1 MSWYPNNIKAK
12 AFDKSSKSIAKKS
25 TFTAHNHLNPRQT
38 SSHQAHD
45 KYHPHD
51 LTKHTA
57 AIDTQNLESNHSNS
71 RASNGGKTM
80 TTTPNSQRLGYVL
93 IGIAALLTISLLA
106 GDGAG
111 WLIIGAIAAGFLYF
125 YRENQLPGLAVP
137 GGILA
142 GVSAG
147 ILFDSIL
154 GFDTAFLVGLAGGF
168 YLITRLEPKRHAW
181 AIYPAI
187 ALIGIVVL
195 NFVSDS
201 PWVFILGTFA
211 LGVYFLNRNK
221 TNTISSRQADIE
233 INLSSV
239 ETNIPVVETQTSS
252 NFHTALSRLDR
263 LKAWR
268 GNIAAQNQ
276 IPVQDVLSDAQL
288 EHLAHA
294 PVSTLEGLQD
304 TLEIGQL
311 VKYGQAVLAIL
322 Q

>member
-1 MSWYPNNIKAK
+1 
-12 AFDKSSKSIAKKS
+12 
-25 TFTAHNHLNPRQT
+25 
-38 SSHQAHD
+38 
-45 KYHPHD
+45 
-51 LTKHTA
+51 
-57 AIDTQNLESNHSNS
+57 
-71 RASNGGKTM
+71 M
-80 TTTPNSQRLGYVL
+80 TTSQNPNSQRLGYIL
-93 IGIAALLTISLLA
+93 IAVAALLTISLIA

-125 YRENQLPGLAVP
+125 YRENRLPGLAVP

-168 YLITRLEPKRHAW
+168 YLVTRLEPKRHAW

-187 ALIGIVVL
+187 AMIGIVVL

-211 LGVYFLNRNK
+211 LGVHFLNRNSK
-221 TNTISSRQADIE
+221 TISSSQTTS
-233 INLSSV
+233 NLEVDLRSV
-239 ETNIPVVETQTSS
+239 EIDTSVVEVSNSS
-252 NFHTALSRLDR
+252 TFHTALARLDR

-268 GNIAAQNQ
+268 SNIAVQNQ
-276 IPVQDVLSDAQL
+276 IPAQDVLSDAQL

-294 PVSTLEGLQD
+294 KVSTLEGLQD
-304 TLEIGQL
+304 TLEIQQL

>member
-1 MSWYPNNIKAK
+1 
-12 AFDKSSKSIAKKS
+12 
-25 TFTAHNHLNPRQT
+25 
-38 SSHQAHD
+38 
-45 KYHPHD
+45 
-51 LTKHTA
+51 
-57 AIDTQNLESNHSNS
+57 
-71 RASNGGKTM
+71 M
-80 TTTPNSQRLGYVL
+80 TTTPNPNSQRLGYVL
-93 IGIAALLTISLLA
+93 IGIAVLLTISLIA

-125 YRENQLPGLAVP
+125 YRENRLPGLAVP

-154 GFDTAFLVGLAGGF
+154 GFDTAFLIGLAGGF

-221 TNTISSRQADIE
+221 TSSISSRQANIE
-233 INLSSV
+233 VNLSSV
-239 ETNIPVVETQTSS
+239 ETIIPTVEAPSSS

-268 GNIAAQNQ
+268 SNIALQNQ

>member
-1 MSWYPNNIKAK
+1 LLKLEN
-12 AFDKSSKSIAKKS
+12 KSS
-25 TFTAHNHLNPRQT
+25 NQLD
-38 SSHQAHD
+38 HQRR
-45 KYHPHD
+45 
-51 LTKHTA
+51 T
-57 AIDTQNLESNHSNS
+57 
-71 RASNGGKTM
+71 TM
-80 TTTPNSQRLGYVL
+80 TTTNPQNPNSQRLGYIL
-93 IGIAALLTISLLA
+93 IAIATLLTISLIA

-125 YRENQLPGLAVP
+125 YRENRLPGLAVP

-147 ILFDSIL
+147 ILFDGIF

-187 ALIGIVVL
+187 AMIGIVVL

-211 LGVYFLNRNK
+211 LGVHFLNHNK
-221 TNTISSRQADIE
+221 TISSTPATPNIE
-233 INLSSV
+233 VDLRSAEIS
-239 ETNIPVVETQTSS
+239 TPVVEVSNSS
-252 NFHTALSRLDR
+252 NFHSALSRLDR

-268 GNIAAQNQ
+268 SNIAAQDQ
-276 IPVQDVLSDAQL
+276 IGVQDVLSDAQL

-294 PVSTLEGLQD
+294 PVDTLEGLQD
-304 TLEIGQL
+304 TLEIAQL

>member
-1 MSWYPNNIKAK
+1 
-12 AFDKSSKSIAKKS
+12 
-25 TFTAHNHLNPRQT
+25 
-38 SSHQAHD
+38 
-45 KYHPHD
+45 
-51 LTKHTA
+51 
-57 AIDTQNLESNHSNS
+57 
-71 RASNGGKTM
+71 M
-80 TTTPNSQRLGYVL
+80 TTTPNPNSQRLGYVL
-93 IGIAALLTISLLA
+93 IGIAVLLTISLIA

-125 YRENQLPGLAVP
+125 YRENRLPGLAVP

-154 GFDTAFLVGLAGGF
+154 GFDTAFLIGLAGGF
-168 YLITRLEPKRHAW
+168 YLITRLESKRHAW

-221 TNTISSRQADIE
+221 TSSISSRQANIE
-233 INLSSV
+233 VNLSSV
-239 ETNIPVVETQTSS
+239 ETIIPTVEAPSSS

-268 GNIAAQNQ
+268 SNIALQNQ

>member
-1 MSWYPNNIKAK
+1 
-12 AFDKSSKSIAKKS
+12 
-25 TFTAHNHLNPRQT
+25 
-38 SSHQAHD
+38 
-45 KYHPHD
+45 
-51 LTKHTA
+51 
-57 AIDTQNLESNHSNS
+57 
-71 RASNGGKTM
+71 M
-80 TTTPNSQRLGYVL
+80 TTTPNPNSQRLGYVL
-93 IGIAALLTISLLA
+93 IGIAALLTISLIA

-125 YRENQLPGLAVP
+125 YRENRLPGLAVP

-154 GFDTAFLVGLAGGF
+154 GFDTAFLIGLAGGF

-211 LGVYFLNRNK
+211 LGVHFLNRNK
-221 TNTISSRQADIE
+221 TNSISSSPANIE
-233 INLSSV
+233 VDLRSV
-239 ETNIPVVETQTSS
+239 ETITPTVEAPNSS

-268 GNIAAQNQ
+268 SNIAAQNQ

>member
-1 MSWYPNNIKAK
+1 
-12 AFDKSSKSIAKKS
+12 
-25 TFTAHNHLNPRQT
+25 
-38 SSHQAHD
+38 
-45 KYHPHD
+45 
-51 LTKHTA
+51 
-57 AIDTQNLESNHSNS
+57 
-71 RASNGGKTM
+71 M
-80 TTTPNSQRLGYVL
+80 TTTPNPNSQRLGYVL
-93 IGIAALLTISLLA
+93 IGIAVLLTISLIA

-125 YRENQLPGLAVP
+125 YRENRLPGLAVP

-154 GFDTAFLVGLAGGF
+154 GFDTAFLIGLAGGF
-168 YLITRLEPKRHAW
+168 YLITRLESKRHAW

-221 TNTISSRQADIE
+221 PSSISSRQANIE
-233 INLSSV
+233 VNLSSV
-239 ETNIPVVETQTSS
+239 ETIIPTVEAPSSS

-268 GNIAAQNQ
+268 SNIALQNQ

>member
-1 MSWYPNNIKAK
+1 
-12 AFDKSSKSIAKKS
+12 
-25 TFTAHNHLNPRQT
+25 
-38 SSHQAHD
+38 
-45 KYHPHD
+45 
-51 LTKHTA
+51 
-57 AIDTQNLESNHSNS
+57 
-71 RASNGGKTM
+71 M

-93 IGIAALLTISLLA
+93 IGIAALLTISLIA

-125 YRENQLPGLAVP
+125 YRENRLPGLAVP

-154 GFDTAFLVGLAGGF
+154 GFDTAFLIGLAGGF
-168 YLITRLEPKRHAW
+168 YLVTRLEPKRHAW

-221 TNTISSRQADIE
+221 PNPISSRQADIE
-233 INLSSV
+233 INPSSV
-239 ETNIPVVETQTSS
+239 ETSIPVVEVPSS
-252 NFHTALSRLDR
+252 NNFHTALSRLDR

-268 GNIAAQNQ
+268 SNIAAQNQ
-276 IPVQDVLSDAQL
+276 IPAQDVLSDAQL

-304 TLEIGQL
+304 TLEVGQL

>member
-1 MSWYPNNIKAK
+1 
-12 AFDKSSKSIAKKS
+12 
-25 TFTAHNHLNPRQT
+25 
-38 SSHQAHD
+38 
-45 KYHPHD
+45 
-51 LTKHTA
+51 
-57 AIDTQNLESNHSNS
+57 
-71 RASNGGKTM
+71 M
-80 TTTPNSQRLGYVL
+80 TTTPNPNSQRLGYVL
-93 IGIAALLTISLLA
+93 IGIAALLTISLIA

-125 YRENQLPGLAVP
+125 YRENHLPGLAVP

-154 GFDTAFLVGLAGGF
+154 GFDTAFLIGLAGGF

-221 TNTISSRQADIE
+221 PNPISSHQADIKVN
-233 INLSSV
+233 ISSV
-239 ETNIPVVETQTSS
+239 ETITPTVEAQTSS

-268 GNIAAQNQ
+268 SNIATQNQ
-276 IPVQDVLSDAQL
+276 IQVQDVLSDAQL

-311 VKYGQAVLAIL
+311 VRYGQAVLAIL

>member
-1 MSWYPNNIKAK
+1 MTSTPN
-12 AFDKSSKSIAKKS
+12 
-25 TFTAHNHLNPRQT
+25 
-38 SSHQAHD
+38 
-45 KYHPHD
+45 
-51 LTKHTA
+51 
-57 AIDTQNLESNHSNS
+57 
-71 RASNGGKTM
+71 
-80 TTTPNSQRLGYVL
+80 PNSQRLGFIL
-93 IGIAALLTISLLA
+93 IGIAALLTISLIA

-111 WLIIGAIAAGFLYF
+111 WLIVGAIAAGFLYF
-125 YRENQLPGLAVP
+125 YRKNRLPGLAVP

-154 GFDTAFLVGLAGGF
+154 GFDTAFLIGLAGGF
-168 YLITRLEPKRHAW
+168 YLITKLEPKRHAW

-187 ALIGIVVL
+187 ALIGIVVV

-211 LGVYFLNRNK
+211 LGVHFLNRSK
-221 TNTISSRQADIE
+221 TNRISSSPANIE
-233 INLSSV
+233 VDLSSV
-239 ETNIPVVETQTSS
+239 QTIVPTVETSS
-252 NFHTALSRLDR
+252 SSSFHSALSRLDR

-268 GNIAAQNQ
+268 GNIAVQNQ

-294 PVSTLEGLQD
+294 PVSTLEALQD

-311 VKYGQAVLAIL
+311 VKYGSAVLAIL

>member
-1 MSWYPNNIKAK
+1 
-12 AFDKSSKSIAKKS
+12 
-25 TFTAHNHLNPRQT
+25 
-38 SSHQAHD
+38 
-45 KYHPHD
+45 
-51 LTKHTA
+51 
-57 AIDTQNLESNHSNS
+57 
-71 RASNGGKTM
+71 M
-80 TTTPNSQRLGYVL
+80 TTASPNSQRLGYIL
-93 IGIAALLTISLLA
+93 IGIATLLTISLIA

-111 WLIIGAIAAGFLYF
+111 WLIVGAIAAGFLYF
-125 YRENQLPGLAVP
+125 YRENRLPGLAVP

-211 LGVYFLNRNK
+211 LGVHFLNRNK
-221 TNTISSRQADIE
+221 TNMISSSPANIE
-233 INLSSV
+233 VDLRSV
-239 ETNIPVVETQTSS
+239 ETIIPTVEAPSS
-252 NFHTALSRLDR
+252 SSFHTALSRLDR

-268 GNIAAQNQ
+268 SNIAAQNQ
-276 IPVQDVLSDAQL
+276 IGVQDVLSDAQL

-294 PVSTLEGLQD
+294 PVNTLEGLQD

>member
-1 MSWYPNNIKAK
+1 
-12 AFDKSSKSIAKKS
+12 
-25 TFTAHNHLNPRQT
+25 
-38 SSHQAHD
+38 
-45 KYHPHD
+45 
-51 LTKHTA
+51 
-57 AIDTQNLESNHSNS
+57 
-71 RASNGGKTM
+71 M
-80 TTTPNSQRLGYVL
+80 TTTPNPNSQRLGYIL
-93 IGIAALLTISLLA
+93 IGIAALLTISLIA

-125 YRENQLPGLAVP
+125 YRENRLPGLAVP

-201 PWVFILGTFA
+201 PWIFILGTFA
-211 LGVYFLNRNK
+211 LGVHFLNRNK
-221 TNTISSRQADIE
+221 SVSSSQATPNIE
-233 INLSSV
+233 VNLSSI
-239 ETNIPVVETQTSS
+239 ETNSPIVEAQTSS
-252 NFHTALSRLDR
+252 SFHTALSRLDR

-276 IPVQDVLSDAQL
+276 IGVQDVLSDAQL

-294 PVSTLEGLQD
+294 PVSTLEALQD

-311 VKYGQAVLAIL
+311 VKYGQAVLSIL
-322 Q
+322 N

>member
-1 MSWYPNNIKAK
+1 
-12 AFDKSSKSIAKKS
+12 
-25 TFTAHNHLNPRQT
+25 
-38 SSHQAHD
+38 
-45 KYHPHD
+45 
-51 LTKHTA
+51 
-57 AIDTQNLESNHSNS
+57 
-71 RASNGGKTM
+71 M
-80 TTTPNSQRLGYVL
+80 TTNPNSQRLGYVL
-93 IGIAALLTISLLA
+93 IGIAALLTISLIA

-125 YRENQLPGLAVP
+125 YRENRLPGLAVP

-168 YLITRLEPKRHAW
+168 YLVTKLEPKRHAW

-221 TNTISSRQADIE
+221 TSSISSRQADIE
-233 INLSSV
+233 VNLSSV
-239 ETNIPVVETQTSS
+239 ETIIPTVEPQTSNS
-252 NFHTALSRLDR
+252 FHTALSRLDR

-268 GNIAAQNQ
+268 SDIALQNQ
-276 IPVQDVLSDAQL
+276 ISVQDVLSDAQL

>member
-1 MSWYPNNIKAK
+1 M
-12 AFDKSSKSIAKKS
+12 
-25 TFTAHNHLNPRQT
+25 
-38 SSHQAHD
+38 
-45 KYHPHD
+45 
-51 LTKHTA
+51 
-57 AIDTQNLESNHSNS
+57 
-71 RASNGGKTM
+71 
-80 TTTPNSQRLGYVL
+80 
-93 IGIAALLTISLLA
+93 
-106 GDGAG
+106 
-111 WLIIGAIAAGFLYF
+111 IIGTIAAGFLYF
-125 YRENQLPGLAVP
+125 YRENRLPGLAVP

-154 GFDTAFLVGLAGGF
+154 GFDTAFLIGLAGGF
-168 YLITRLEPKRHAW
+168 YLITKLEPKRHAW

-211 LGVYFLNRNK
+211 LGVHFLNRNK
-221 TNTISSRQADIE
+221 TNVISNSPATPHE
-233 INLSSV
+233 VNPSSV
-239 ETNIPVVETQTSS
+239 ETITPTVEAPSS
-252 NFHTALSRLDR
+252 SSFHTALSRLDR

-268 GNIAAQNQ
+268 SNIAAQNQ
-276 IPVQDVLSDAQL
+276 LPVQDVLSDAQL

-294 PVSTLEGLQD
+294 PVGTLEGLQD

>member
-1 MSWYPNNIKAK
+1 
-12 AFDKSSKSIAKKS
+12 
-25 TFTAHNHLNPRQT
+25 
-38 SSHQAHD
+38 
-45 KYHPHD
+45 
-51 LTKHTA
+51 
-57 AIDTQNLESNHSNS
+57 
-71 RASNGGKTM
+71 M
-80 TTTPNSQRLGYVL
+80 TTTNTPNPNSQRLGYIL
-93 IGIAALLTISLLA
+93 IGIAALLTISLIA

-111 WLIIGAIAAGFLYF
+111 WLIIGALATGFLYF
-125 YRENQLPGLAVP
+125 YRENRLPGLAVP

-147 ILFDSIL
+147 ILFDGIF

-187 ALIGIVVL
+187 AMIGIVVL

-201 PWVFILGTFA
+201 PWLFILGLFA
-211 LGVYFLNRNK
+211 LGVHFLNRN
-221 TNTISSRQADIE
+221 NSNSISSSPATPNIE
-233 INLSSV
+233 VDLRSV
-239 ETNIPVVETQTSS
+239 EIPTPVVEVQTSS
-252 NFHTALSRLDR
+252 SFYTALARLDR

-268 GNIAAQNQ
+268 SNIAAQNQ
-276 IPVQDVLSDAQL
+276 IGVQDVLSDAQL

-294 PVSTLEGLQD
+294 PVNTLEGLQD

-322 Q
+322 H

>member
-1 MSWYPNNIKAK
+1 
-12 AFDKSSKSIAKKS
+12 
-25 TFTAHNHLNPRQT
+25 
-38 SSHQAHD
+38 
-45 KYHPHD
+45 
-51 LTKHTA
+51 
-57 AIDTQNLESNHSNS
+57 
-71 RASNGGKTM
+71 M
-80 TTTPNSQRLGYVL
+80 TTTPNPNSQRLGYVL
-93 IGIAALLTISLLA
+93 IGIAALLTISLIA

-125 YRENQLPGLAVP
+125 YRENRLPGLAVP

-168 YLITRLEPKRHAW
+168 YLVTRLEPKRHAW

-221 TNTISSRQADIE
+221 TNSISSSPATSNIE
-233 INLSSV
+233 VDLRSV
-239 ETNIPVVETQTSS
+239 EVSTPTVEAPSSS

-268 GNIAAQNQ
+268 SNIALQNQ

>member
-1 MSWYPNNIKAK
+1 
-12 AFDKSSKSIAKKS
+12 
-25 TFTAHNHLNPRQT
+25 
-38 SSHQAHD
+38 
-45 KYHPHD
+45 
-51 LTKHTA
+51 
-57 AIDTQNLESNHSNS
+57 
-71 RASNGGKTM
+71 M
-80 TTTPNSQRLGYVL
+80 TTTPNPNSQRLGYVL
-93 IGIAALLTISLLA
+93 IGIAALLTISLIA

-125 YRENQLPGLAVP
+125 YRENRLPGLAVP

-211 LGVYFLNRNK
+211 LGIHFLNRNK
-221 TNTISSRQADIE
+221 PNSISSSPTNIE
-233 INLSSV
+233 VNLSSTETSIPTV
-239 ETNIPVVETQTSS
+239 EAQSSS

-268 GNIAAQNQ
+268 SNIAMQNQ
-276 IPVQDVLSDAQL
+276 IGVQDVLSDAQL

>member
-1 MSWYPNNIKAK
+1 
-12 AFDKSSKSIAKKS
+12 
-25 TFTAHNHLNPRQT
+25 
-38 SSHQAHD
+38 
-45 KYHPHD
+45 
-51 LTKHTA
+51 
-57 AIDTQNLESNHSNS
+57 
-71 RASNGGKTM
+71 M
-80 TTTPNSQRLGYVL
+80 TTPAQNPNTQVAGYIL
-93 IGIAALLTISLLA
+93 IAIAALLTISLIA

-111 WLIIGAIAAGFLYF
+111 WLVIGAIATGFLYF
-125 YRENQLPGLAVP
+125 HRQNRLSGLAVP

-168 YLITRLEPKRHAW
+168 YLITVLEPKKHAW
-181 AIYPAI
+181 AIYPAF
-187 ALIGIVVL
+187 AMIGIVVL

-201 PWVFILGTFA
+201 PWVFILGLFA
-211 LGVYFLNRNK
+211 LGIHFLNRK
-221 TNTISSRQADIE
+221 PRQIFSSDQTVEAEIS
-233 INLSSV
+233 
-239 ETNIPVVETQTSS
+239 TSS
-252 NFHTALSRLDR
+252 IVTTSTPSVSEFVSTPNTFHTALSRLDR

-268 GNIAAQNQ
+268 KNIAIQNQ
-276 IPVQDVLSDAQL
+276 ISEQDVLSDAQL

-294 PVSTLEGLQD
+294 PVNSLERLQD